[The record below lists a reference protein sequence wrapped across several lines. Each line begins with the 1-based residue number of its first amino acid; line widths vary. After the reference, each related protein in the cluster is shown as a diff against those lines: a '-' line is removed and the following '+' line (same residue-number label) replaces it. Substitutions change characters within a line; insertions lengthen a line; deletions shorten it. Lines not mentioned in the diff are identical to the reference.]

1 MKVYRTKKGL
11 SDMKGLLIVAFS
23 IVAVASLAEPQ
34 GPSTA
39 MPIVR
44 SRNGKVLT
52 QEELR
57 KREEARLAIKES
69 SGGFIYDTR
78 SAQGFIAIIDAQKKV
93 PGEHIRKHAKR
104 IEAALAIPV
113 KCVDF
118 SSHVGFSNLDVAIA
132 AATGSVSVVVTECD
146 ALPALI
152 SIPEK
157 KCVLVNVAA
166 LSIDSPNSEKI
177 KERTLKEI
185 ARAVCFC
192 FVINYSGSQ
201 GSVMDPVFSLEEL
214 DKMLV
219 DNVSVAQKMHIEKSS
234 AQFFGMRQYKR
245 TTYAKACQEGW
256 APPPADKYQQA
267 IWDKMHEMPT
277 KPLTIEPEK

>member
-1 MKVYRTKKGL
+1 MKR
-11 SDMKGLLIVAFS
+11 LLIIVFS
-23 IVAVASLAEPQ
+23 FVAVASIAEPQ
-34 GPSTA
+34 GAAAA

-44 SRNGKVLT
+44 SRSGKVLT

-57 KREEARLAIKES
+57 KRDEARLAIKES

-78 SAQGFIAIIDAQKKV
+78 SAQGSIAIIDAQKTV
-93 PGEHIRKHAKR
+93 SGEYIRKHGKR

-113 KCVDF
+113 RCVDF
-118 SSHVGFSNLDVAIA
+118 ASPVGFSNLDEAIA

-146 ALPALI
+146 VLPALV
-152 SIPEK
+152 SVPEK
-157 KCVLVNVAA
+157 KCVLVNVKA
-166 LSIDSPNSEKI
+166 LSIDAPSAEKI
-177 KERTLKEI
+177 RERTLKEI

-201 GSVMDPVFSLEEL
+201 GSVMDPIFSLEEL

-234 AQFFGMRQYKR
+234 AQFFGMRQYRR

-256 APPPADKYQQA
+256 APPPSDKYQKA